1 LEKYALIAVRSA
13 LGGLSRYIVGLL
25 VMQAYGGRFPLGTL
39 VVNVSGSFLYGP
51 LMTLTV
57 ERLPLLPNLR
67 LLLVIGFLGSYTTF
81 SSFEYETFQ
90 ALRNGGRLLAG
101 LNVVASVIAGYLA
114 VWTGVAVAGRR

>member
-1 LEKYALIAVRSA
+1 MEKYALIAVGSA

-39 VVNVSGSFLYGP
+39 VVNVSGSFLYGL

-90 ALRNGGRLLAG
+90 ALRNGGRLLAV

-114 VWTGVAVAGRR
+114 VWTGVALAGRR